1 MDRMEPGR
9 LHACHHGHAMAH
21 PRPPA
26 WRLSLVW
33 RDTVLDTVSVT
44 EKRCRIDLRTGD
56 HIDVEVGDHSLRV
69 SGDRLEATLLP
80 GQRLHL
86 PAGHE
91 LLAEID
97 TAPAPA
103 VLGDLGID
111 STLLH
116 SGMIAVAMTVCA
128 VSALW
133 LHPGAGPHDP
143 GGGGLHNDSHR
154 WLSLSGGSAHV
165 VGRPTFQ
172 AHGRPV
178 ALAERFEVRAT
189 PGAAPQKPP
198 SATLTLEAALTSMSE
213 ALQRGGGGNTPR
225 RDALGEAVSHVS
237 AAPVLGAG
245 VGGLSPKDP
254 IDSGVG
260 AGLIGAGDNQRV
272 RAIRRQQAR
281 DDDRALPDKRTYP
294 ISTIDVPDAA
304 VADDGAIMALPELDP
319 MVREHLTRMI
329 RGRHNVVRGCY
340 ESWGLNAD
348 ARAVH
353 LGTGRL
359 VLELTLRP
367 DGRVQQLTTTV
378 SDPGLARV
386 GRCIERAAAEWYL
399 GDGLVDEPTRLAFPF
414 NLQPRH

>member
-1 MDRMEPGR
+1 MEPA
-9 LHACHHGHAMAH
+9 LTLACHHRHAMAH

-33 RDTVLDTVSVT
+33 HETVLDTVTVT
-44 EKRCRIDLRTGD
+44 ERRRSIDLRTGCR
-56 HIDVEVGDHSLRV
+56 IEVEVGDDDTLHV
-69 SGDRLEATLLP
+69 TGDRLDATLSP

-91 LLAEID
+91 LLVELD
-97 TAPAPA
+97 NAPAPA
-103 VLGDLGID
+103 AAGDLGID

-133 LHPGAGPHDP
+133 LHPTASPGDLGGAG
-143 GGGGLHNDSHR
+143 LSSETR
-154 WLSLSGGSAHV
+154 RFLSLSGGSAHV
-165 VGRPTFQ
+165 VGRPTLQ

-178 ALAERFEVRAT
+178 DLGERFELRV
-189 PGAAPQKPP
+189 AAGDPTRPKPP
-198 SATLTLEAALTSMSE
+198 SATVTLEAALTAMSQ
-213 ALQRGGGGNTPR
+213 ALRPGGAGRDR
-225 RDALGEAVSHVS
+225 RPDPLGEAVRHVA

-260 AGLIGAGDNQRV
+260 AGVIGAGDSQRLQ
-272 RAIRRQQAR
+272 AIRRQQAR
-281 DDDRALPDKRTYP
+281 DDDRALPGKQTYP
-294 ISTIDVPDAA
+294 VRQVDVHDAA
-304 VADDGAIMALPELDP
+304 VADDGAIDALPELDP
-319 MVREHLTRMI
+319 MVREHLSRMI
-329 RGRHNVVRGCY
+329 RVRHNVVRGCY

-353 LGTGRL
+353 LGSGRL
-359 VLELTLRP
+359 ILELTLRP
-367 DGRVQQLTTTV
+367 DGRVEDLSTTV
-378 SDPGLARV
+378 TDPGLARV